1 MGKIFIFLNLLIVVF
16 SVTVNSDNTSKLNLP
31 NGFEI
36 KIYASELK
44 SPRQITETDKGYIV
58 VGSKNG
64 DKIFALFD
72 EDKDGFAEEKILI
85 KSGLQNPT
93 GVVSV
98 SYTHLTLPT
107 SG

>member
-58 VGSKNG
+58 VLS
-64 DKIFALFD
+64 
-72 EDKDGFAEEKILI
+72 LI
-85 KSGLQNPT
+85 
-93 GVVSV
+93 
-98 SYTHLTLPT
+98 HI
-107 SG
+107 